1 MVYHTAHV
9 VVTLKKEKRVS
20 EIAHDWRKSG
30 YIHIQHVCYITRD
43 IFLYTIGHPA
53 SNPETKSHGLQLM
66 FGSSTVYVAAK
77 PTILVE

>member
-1 MVYHTAHV
+1 M
-9 VVTLKKEKRVS
+9 S

-53 SNPETKSHGLQLM
+53 SNSETKSHGLQLM
-66 FGSSTVYVAAK
+66 FGSSKSTEYVAAK